1 MFFSYRLLS
10 LLPILSRFW
19 NQSILAEDR
28 IYFFT
33 GAGIKLRQYADM
45 LLSVTSVDAI
55 SVTDLALCHI
65 HFRHPLLSTSG
76 PSVQKSEDDEADVPE
91 IEAYKSSQTAS
102 FAGSAGGGT
111 KFCRTSYEKMYDPL
125 QNNVTRPTEECTHV
139 LQNDAGYPT
148 PNVGTNTYITTETT
162 GENTTQNTKKY
173 YSVMP
178 PTTKFLN
185 KTKKS
190 EI

>member
-19 NQSILAEDR
+19 NQSILAEDC

-76 PSVQKSEDDEADVPE
+76 PTVL
-91 IEAYKSSQTAS
+91 
-102 FAGSAGGGT
+102 
-111 KFCRTSYEKMYDPL
+111 KF
-125 QNNVTRPTEECTHV
+125 
-139 LQNDAGYPT
+139 
-148 PNVGTNTYITTETT
+148 
-162 GENTTQNTKKY
+162 TKKEQLQDF
-173 YSVMP
+173 SHNCPLAVCFRP
-178 PTTKFLN
+178 DLN
-185 KTKKS
+185 FVQILPHKT
-190 EI
+190 

>member
-76 PSVQKSEDDEADVPE
+76 PSVQKFLKRKKREPKISPKPAL
-91 IEAYKSSQTAS
+91 S
-102 FAGSAGGGT
+102 
-111 KFCRTSYEKMYDPL
+111 L
-125 QNNVTRPTEECTHV
+125 QNIQFMYRL
-139 LQNDAGYPT
+139 LQKIYRM
-148 PNVGTNTYITTETT
+148 E
-162 GENTTQNTKKY
+162 
-173 YSVMP
+173 
-178 PTTKFLN
+178 FCF
-185 KTKKS
+185 KKS
-190 EI
+190 IHRMHIIQKQALKKNRSYILQMVYLIIHVTLKIWWHDLPCKILAAHNTEKIQTINYVFSG